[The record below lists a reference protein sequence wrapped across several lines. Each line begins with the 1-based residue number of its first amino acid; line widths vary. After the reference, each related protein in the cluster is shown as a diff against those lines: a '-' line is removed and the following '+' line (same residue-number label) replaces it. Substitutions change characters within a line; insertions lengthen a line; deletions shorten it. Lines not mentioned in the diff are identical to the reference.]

1 MEVKC
6 NKIKYFTKICNLSV
20 LICLMKQYS
29 TDLGSEDRV
38 DIDPVD
44 RRILDLLVEDGRRSI
59 VDVAEHIQLSPAA
72 TKRRV
77 DRLEK
82 VGVIRGYTALLDHRF
97 LGTGFEAFTE
107 LRFAGDIE
115 VGAIQHETSA
125 VPEVLEVYTIAGDPD
140 ALVRIRVANVEHLQ
154 AVVDALRH
162 RKGVVGTKTL
172 MVLGSW
178 RRGER
183 RNPVDTA

>member
-1 MEVKC
+1 
-6 NKIKYFTKICNLSV
+6 
-20 LICLMKQYS
+20 MKQRNHDKS
-29 TDLGSEDRV
+29 NQVVSG
-38 DIDPVD
+38 DIDVMD
-44 RRILDLLVEDGRRSI
+44 RRIIDLLVEDGRRSI
-59 VDVAEHIQLSPAA
+59 VDIAARIQLSPAA

-77 DRLEK
+77 DRLER

-97 LGTGFEAFTE
+97 LGMSFEAFTE
-107 LRFAGDIE
+107 LRFAGDVE
-115 VGAIQHETSA
+115 VEAIQLETSA

-154 AVVDALRH
+154 RVVDALRH

-183 RNPVDTA
+183 RHPTST